1 MKGYCSLNM
10 HVDVAASWLY
20 MLYYSVA
27 VYYFFFHF
35 AILLLCAQNAKNAI
49 KTTTPALTFLY
60 CYVQCTSGLLL
71 VAVHLFSLRHI
82 ISLKCKNILKHAYL
96 K

>member
-20 MLYYSVA
+20 MLCYSVA
-27 VYYFFFHF
+27 VYFFFHF

-49 KTTTPALTFLY
+49 KMTTPALTFLY
-60 CYVQCTSGLLL
+60 C
-71 VAVHLFSLRHI
+71 
-82 ISLKCKNILKHAYL
+82 
-96 K
+96 

>member
-27 VYYFFFHF
+27 VYFFF
-35 AILLLCAQNAKNAI
+35 ILLS
-49 KTTTPALTFLY
+49 Y
-60 CYVQCTSGLLL
+60 YYVHRMPKMLLKL
-71 VAVHLFSLRHI
+71 PHLP
-82 ISLKCKNILKHAYL
+82 
-96 K
+96 